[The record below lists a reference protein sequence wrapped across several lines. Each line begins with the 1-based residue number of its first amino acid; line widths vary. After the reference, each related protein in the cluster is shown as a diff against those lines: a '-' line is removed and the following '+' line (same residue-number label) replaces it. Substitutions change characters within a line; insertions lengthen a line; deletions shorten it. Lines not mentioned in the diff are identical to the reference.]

1 MTIARRA
8 CRRGRVRETSV
19 SHMALY
25 LGIDGGGTSTRA
37 LLCDERG
44 RVLGSGTGGVA
55 NHLHAGW
62 DGATESLRAAT
73 TTAFA
78 AAGLKPAPCTA
89 AFLGMAAT
97 ASDEARTQWREIT
110 LQLGLAI
117 APEAIG
123 IDHDIRIALAGG
135 LAGRPG
141 IALIAGTG
149 SSCYGRTADGAT
161 WQAGG
166 WGSILD
172 DGGGG
177 YWLGLRTVGAAI
189 RAQDGRG
196 PATALREHVLARLHV
211 SNLREIVTRLH
222 DGSLARHQMARL
234 AEDVMSC
241 ATAGDPAAQELL
253 ARGAGELAAMVRA
266 VAGKLFPAAAPEVV
280 LAGSTATAPD
290 FAPVIGAA
298 IARETPAARIV
309 PAELPPVAGAALLA
323 LETGGI
329 QATPEV
335 VRALG
340 AAH

>member
-1 MTIARRA
+1 MN
-8 CRRGRVRETSV
+8 
-19 SHMALY
+19 MALF

-44 RVLGSGTGGVA
+44 RVLGSGSGGVA

-62 DGATESLRAAT
+62 DGAAAALRTAT
-73 TTAFA
+73 TAAFA
-78 AAGLKPAPCTA
+78 AAGLKPTPCTA

-97 ASDEARTQWREIT
+97 ASDEARTHWREIT
-110 LQLGLAI
+110 LQLGLVAT
-117 APEAIG
+117 PEAIG

-177 YWLGLRTVGAAI
+177 YWLGLRAVGAAI

-196 PATALREHVLARLHV
+196 PATALRERVLARLHV
-211 SNLREIVTRLH
+211 SNLREIVTQLH
-222 DGSLARHQMARL
+222 DGSLARHEMARL

-241 ATAGDPAAQELL
+241 ASAGDPAAQELL
-253 ARGAGELAAMVRA
+253 ARGAAELAAMVRA

-280 LAGSTATAPD
+280 LAGSTATAPG
-290 FAPVIGAA
+290 FAPVIAAA
-298 IARETPAARIV
+298 IAREAPSARIV
-309 PAELPPVAGAALLA
+309 PAELTPVAGAALLA
-323 LETGGI
+323 LTLGGI
-329 QATPEV
+329 GATPGV
-335 VRALG
+335 VQAL
-340 AAH
+340 ASAR

>member
-1 MTIARRA
+1 
-8 CRRGRVRETSV
+8 
-19 SHMALY
+19 MALF

-44 RVLGSGTGGVA
+44 RVLGLGSGGVA

-62 DGATESLRAAT
+62 DGAALSLRTAVSAAWT
-73 TTAFA
+73 
-78 AAGLKPAPCTA
+78 AAGLAPALCDA
-89 AFLGMAAT
+89 VFLGMAAT
-97 ASDEARTQWREIT
+97 ASDEARRHWREIAQ
-110 LQLGLAI
+110 QLALA
-117 APEAIG
+117 ATPAAIG
-123 IDHDIRIALAGG
+123 VDHDIRIALAGG

-149 SSCYGRTADGAT
+149 SSCYGRTAAGAT

-177 YWLGLRTVGAAI
+177 YWLGLRAVGAAI

-196 PATALREHVLARLHV
+196 PATALHDRVLARLLV

-222 DGSLARHQMARL
+222 DGTLVRHEMARL
-234 AEDVMSC
+234 AEDVLAC
-241 ATAGDPAAQELL
+241 AAGGDAAAQELL

-280 LAGSTATAPD
+280 FAGSTATAPT
-290 FAPVIGAA
+290 FAPVIAAA
-298 IARETPAARIV
+298 IVREVPAARIV
-309 PAELPPVAGAALLA
+309 PAELSPVAGAALLA

-329 QATPEV
+329 CTSPEIAA
-335 VRALG
+335 ALCM
-340 AAH
+340 AP

>member
-1 MTIARRA
+1 
-8 CRRGRVRETSV
+8 
-19 SHMALY
+19 MALF

-44 RVLGSGTGGVA
+44 RALGTGTGGVA

-62 DGATESLRAAT
+62 DGAAESLRAAT
-73 TTAFA
+73 AAAFA
-78 AAGLKPAPCTA
+78 AAALAPVPCTA
-89 AFLGMAAT
+89 AFLGIAAA
-97 ASDEARTQWREIT
+97 ASDETRGRWREIAH
-110 LQLGLAI
+110 QLGLAT
-117 APEAIG
+117 APAAIG
-123 IDHDIRIALAGG
+123 VDHDIRIALAGG

-149 SSCYGRTADGAT
+149 SSCYGRDAAGAT

-177 YWLGLRTVGAAI
+177 YWLGLRAVGAAI
-189 RAQDGRG
+189 RGDDGRG
-196 PATALREHVLARLHV
+196 PATALRERVLARLHV
-211 SNLREIVTRLH
+211 SNLREIVARLH
-222 DGSLARHQMARL
+222 AGSLPRHEMARL
-234 AEDVMSC
+234 AEEVMAC
-241 ATAGDPAAQELL
+241 AAAGDPAAQELL

-266 VAGKLFPAAAPEVV
+266 VAHKLFPATAPEVV
-280 LAGSTATAPD
+280 LAGSTATATVFSPRI
-290 FAPVIGAA
+290 AAA
-298 IARETPAARIV
+298 IAREVPAARIV

-323 LETGGI
+323 LATGGI